1 MIDSLLRP
9 ELTLRPH
16 ELHHTVI
23 SRRRLGNDLV
33 VFTTHSAD
41 ELAEST
47 IDLDFADP
55 ILA

>member
-1 MIDSLLRP
+1 MRP